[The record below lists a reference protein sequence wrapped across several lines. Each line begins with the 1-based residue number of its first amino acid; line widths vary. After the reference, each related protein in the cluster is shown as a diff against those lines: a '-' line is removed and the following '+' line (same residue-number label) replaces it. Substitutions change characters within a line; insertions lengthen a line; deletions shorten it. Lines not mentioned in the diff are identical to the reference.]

1 MHIFLIENWDTLTHK
16 ATWVLNS
23 VIYLVLIFT
32 SLLILYHFTGQ
43 YSAKLL
49 KKRDQCR
56 AVYACSHLF
65 WVDDHDN
72 MKDGERILLES
83 AIGNCDEFQVK
94 SNAVE
99 KSLDRENTSPKQVE
113 IPFKPARVLLQ
124 DFTWVHA
131 VVDLACMRDA
141 MKKLGGDSNKINPLV
156 PVDLV
161 IDHSVQVDV
170 ARSENAVQANME
182 LEFQRNKER
191 FGFLK
196 WGSNA
201 FNNMLVVPPGSGI
214 VHQVNLEYLGRVVFN
229 TNGVLY
235 PDSVVGTDSHTTMID
250 GLGVAGW
257 GVGGIEAEATMLG
270 QPMSMVLPGVVG
282 FKLLGK
288 LRDGVT
294 ATDLVLTVTQILRK
308 HGVVGK
314 FVEFYGEGMSELTL
328 ADRATIANMSP
339 EYGAT
344 MGFFPVDHVT
354 LQYLKLTGRSDET
367 VSMIESYLRANKMF
381 VDYSEPQVERVYSSY
396 LELNLEDVDPCIS
409 GPKRPH
415 DRVPLKEMKVDW
427 HACLNNKVGFK
438 GFAVPKEF
446 QNKVAEFTFNG
457 TPAHLR
463 HGDVVIAAI
472 TSCTNTSN
480 PSVMLGAA
488 LVAKKARELGLQVK
502 PWIKTSLAP
511 GSGVVTK
518 YLQRSGLQKYLNEL
532 GFNIVGYGCTTCIGN
547 SGDINEAVAS
557 AITENDIVAAAVLSG
572 NRNFEGRVHPLTR
585 ANYLA
590 SPPLVVAYALAGTVD
605 IDFDTEPIGI
615 GNDGT
620 KIFFRDIWPSSE
632 EIANVVQSSVLPDM
646 FRETYNAITKGNPM
660 WNNLSVPSGSLYAWD
675 SESTYIH
682 EPPYFKDMSMSPPGA
697 HGVKNAY
704 CLLNFGDSI
713 TTDHISPAGS
723 IHKDSPAARY
733 LTERGVDRRDFN
745 SYGSR
750 RGNDEV
756 MARGT
761 FANIRIVN
769 KFLNEVGP
777 KTIHIPSGEKLSVF
791 DAATKYKSDG
801 HDTIILAGAEYG
813 SGSSRDWAAKGPMLL
828 GVKAVIA
835 KSFERIH
842 RSNLVGMGIIPLCF
856 KPGEDAETL
865 GLTGHERY
873 TIDLPSNV
881 SDIRPGQDVT
891 VVTDD
896 GKTFIATL
904 RFDTEV
910 ELAYFNHGGILQ
922 YVIRNLINA
931 KH

>member
-1 MHIFLIENWDTLTHK
+1 MAIENPFNSILKSLHK
-16 ATWVLNS
+16 PS
-23 VIYLVLIFT
+23 
-32 SLLILYHFTGQ
+32 G
-43 YSAKLL
+43 
-49 KKRDQCR
+49 
-56 AVYACSHLF
+56 
-65 WVDDHDN
+65 
-72 MKDGERILLES
+72 DGEFGKYFSLPALNDPRIDRLPYSIRILLES
-83 AIGNCDEFQVK
+83 AIRNCDEFQVK
-94 SNAVE
+94 SNDVE
-99 KSLDRENTSPKQVE
+99 KIIDWENTSPKQVE

-124 DFTWVHA
+124 DFTGVPA

-141 MKKLGGDSNKINPLV
+141 MNNLGGDSNKINPLV

-182 LEFQRNKER
+182 LEFQRNNER

-235 PDSVVGTDSHTTMID
+235 SDSVVGTDSHTTMID

-367 VSMIESYLRANKMF
+367 VSMIESYLRANKLF
-381 VDYSEPQVERVYSSY
+381 VDYSEPQAERAYSSY
-396 LELNLEDVDPCIS
+396 LELNLEDVVPCIS

-438 GFAVPKEF
+438 GFAVPKES

-457 TPAHLR
+457 TTAHLK

-488 LVAKKARELGLQVK
+488 LVAKKACELGLQVK

-605 IDFDTEPIGI
+605 IDFDTESIGI
-615 GNDGT
+615 GKDGT
-620 KIFFRDIWPSSE
+620 EIFFRDIWPSSE

-660 WNNLSVPSGSLYAWD
+660 WNNLSVPSGSLYAWKH
-675 SESTYIH
+675 ESTYIH
-682 EPPYFKDMSMSPPGA
+682 EPPYFKDMSMSPPGP

-769 KFLNEVGP
+769 KFLNGEVGP
-777 KTIHIPSGEKLSVF
+777 KTLHIPSGEKLSVF
-791 DAATKYKSDG
+791 DVATKYKSEG

-842 RSNLVGMGIIPLCF
+842 RSNLVGMGIIPMCF
-856 KPGEDAETL
+856 KPGEDADTL

-881 SDIRPGQDVT
+881 SEIRPGQDVT
-891 VVTDD
+891 VATDN
-896 GKTFIATL
+896 GKTFVATL